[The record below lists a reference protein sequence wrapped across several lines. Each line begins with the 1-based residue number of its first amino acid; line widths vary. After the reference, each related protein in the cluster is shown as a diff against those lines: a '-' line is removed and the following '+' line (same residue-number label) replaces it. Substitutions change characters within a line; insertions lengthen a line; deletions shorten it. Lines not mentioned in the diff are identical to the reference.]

1 MFPMQEVRMVYN
13 YGWSSTYAGAV
24 LESDQ
29 RKLSKRILQAE
40 LAILQRTREPGLA
53 TKEWRAIEIA
63 MDVLRD
69 MRLRSHHPLHE
80 HRRRNRGGRRH
91 TAEAVPPEF

>member
-1 MFPMQEVRMVYN
+1 MVYN
-13 YGWSSTYAGAV
+13 YNWSSTYAVAV

-29 RKLSKRILQAE
+29 RKLSERLLEAE

-53 TKEWRAIEIA
+53 RREWRAIEIA

-69 MRLRSHHPLHE
+69 MRLRGHDPLHE
-80 HRRRNRGGRRH
+80 HRR
-91 TAEAVPPEF
+91 

>member
-1 MFPMQEVRMVYN
+1 MQEIRMVYN
-13 YGWSSTYAGAV
+13 YNWSSTYAVAV

-29 RKLSKRILQAE
+29 RKLSERLLEAE

-53 TKEWRAIEIA
+53 RREWRAIEIA

-69 MRLRSHHPLHE
+69 MRLQGHDPLHE
-80 HRRRNRGGRRH
+80 HRR
-91 TAEAVPPEF
+91 